1 MGEMM
6 KGLSFS
12 IDGETITKM
21 AREWFYEG
29 GKSFEKIMEFLFSC
43 MYGTD
48 TPEAQLRRY
57 AEDILIGR
65 AALKGSTEDGTYH
78 LEIYGP
84 GEEEKM
90 PIYMDIW
97 QESTK
102 KRKIKKELEKMGQRW
117 NVAMQYIPEETQR
130 RIREE
135 LGEETE
141 EDRQQKS
148 VDSYVKR
155 MIDKTEHTTPDYGWL
170 EPNGTFHAVEW
181 GEHQSWAQSYLDE
194 NYPEQAEDAEIDM
207 QVKCDNLGL
216 IGAGDWL
223 VERGWILL
231 HNPTHGIAY
240 PLVNQV
246 KKPTKAQKEFLF
258 DYYIERNCEK
268 EASAVWSDSFVSF
281 SF

>member
-1 MGEMM
+1 MRETM
-6 KGLSFS
+6 KELSFS

-29 GKSFEKIMEFLFSC
+29 EKSLEKIMEFLFSC
-43 MYGTD
+43 MSGTD
-48 TPEAQLRRY
+48 ESEEQLRRH

-65 AALKGSTEDGTYH
+65 AALKGSTKDETYH

-90 PIYMDIW
+90 PRNMDIW
-97 QESTK
+97 QEGTK
-102 KRKIKKELEKMGQRW
+102 KRKIKKELEKMNQRW
-117 NVAMQYIPEETQR
+117 NVAMQYISEETQR

-141 EDRQQKS
+141 EDRKQKS
-148 VDSYVKR
+148 IDSYVKR
-155 MIDKTEHTTPDYGWL
+155 MTDKVEHTTQDYGWL

-181 GEHQSWAQSYLDE
+181 GEHQNWAQSYADE
-194 NYPEQAEDAEIDM
+194 NYPEQAEDVEIDM
-207 QVKCDNLGL
+207 QVKCNIGL

-231 HNPTHGIAY
+231 HNPMQGIAY
-240 PLVNQV
+240 PLVNPA

-268 EASAVWSDSFVSF
+268 EASAVWSDSFDSSTF
-281 SF
+281 

>member
-6 KGLSFS
+6 KELSFS

-29 GKSFEKIMEFLFSC
+29 EKSFEKIMEFLFSC
-43 MYGTD
+43 MSGTD

-65 AALKGSTEDGTYH
+65 AALKGSTEDETYH

-84 GEEEKM
+84 GEEEKL
-90 PIYMDIW
+90 PRNMDIW

-102 KRKIKKELEKMGQRW
+102 KRKIKKELEKMAQRW

-141 EDRQQKS
+141 EDRQQRS

-155 MIDKTEHTTPDYGWL
+155 MTDKTEHTTPDYGWL

-194 NYPEQAEDAEIDM
+194 NYPEQAEDKEIDM
-207 QVKCDNLGL
+207 QVKCNNLGL

-240 PLVNQV
+240 PLVNPV

-268 EASAVWSDSFVSF
+268 EASAVWSDSFGSF